1 MVYHG
6 GMASPPPSDGLVPAS
21 SPTLPSSPPPR
32 NIRKEKRKAILTPR
46 KFTRFFT
53 PRGTSSQSSR
63 PVLAEMGG
71 PAINAQQ
78 TPPRSSLGA
87 PEPISPTSTS
97 SLLSPF
103 GSDDGPKK
111 RKRGVV
117 HAIPMK
123 LPLPARGSS
132 TKLSRTQLEDLED
145 DEAPLGRSPLARSL
159 LENVENVDDQAI
171 GSPDVHSPTGPE
183 LPPLGRKYPTGP
195 QTSPDEFARKLSS
208 LTASNFATAAYEGL
222 RPRSTLIDYFKCNR
236 AGVQASGKG
245 KPLSSLTKPLQP
257 SKEKS
262 PEPPYHPQ
270 PVIKLRNRGFE
281 AQLLLREQGSTPRP
295 GRQHLE
301 YPAFDSR
308 ATTASFWSKGTDT
321 QMINAHLT
329 QSNTIP
335 FSLASCHNAPLTA
348 IGDEE
353 GFIRFFDTTTT
364 QAGETPKAKVDI
376 IMQGHENAIMDLAFS
391 DDDLRLV
398 SACGDRSG
406 KIFDVMTQSVAAE
419 LNGGHFQSMRR
430 VEFQPGRANGS
441 VIATSD
447 RDGKIQI
454 WDLRCCAAPAAAF
467 STRGPEGVF
476 HRNRSL
482 SPLWARTTNT
492 IDGAHARTVEGIT
505 SPASVTAL
513 QYMPPGREHLLLSA
527 SEANACIKLWD
538 TRYITPR
545 NRPDAT
551 PLAVT
556 AEPATHRWRPYGLTS
571 LALSSDA
578 ARLYAVCKDNTV
590 YAYSTSHLM
599 LGHAP
604 ELSDRP
610 PRQKAGTA
618 AQGLG
623 PLYGFKHDMF
633 HVKSFYVRCAVRPV
647 SITGTELLAVG
658 SDKCALLFPTDER
671 AMREHWDTQS
681 HLSTAAEPTTAAAG
695 GNSKATTGQVP
706 IVRNGTPLIRGH
718 RREVTGLS
726 WTNEGKLVTIS
737 DDYMARHWQEGDD
750 NSVDAANG
758 CGPAWDLRTGGEFG
772 GRRHMSGYA
781 DVSEDWDMD
790 DDMHS
795 EC

>member
-1 MVYHG
+1 
-6 GMASPPPSDGLVPAS
+6 
-21 SPTLPSSPPPR
+21 
-32 NIRKEKRKAILTPR
+32 
-46 KFTRFFT
+46 
-53 PRGTSSQSSR
+53 
-63 PVLAEMGG
+63 
-71 PAINAQQ
+71 
-78 TPPRSSLGA
+78 
-87 PEPISPTSTS
+87 
-97 SLLSPF
+97 
-103 GSDDGPKK
+103 
-111 RKRGVV
+111 
-117 HAIPMK
+117 
-123 LPLPARGSS
+123 
-132 TKLSRTQLEDLED
+132 
-145 DEAPLGRSPLARSL
+145 
-159 LENVENVDDQAI
+159 
-171 GSPDVHSPTGPE
+171 
-183 LPPLGRKYPTGP
+183 
-195 QTSPDEFARKLSS
+195 
-208 LTASNFATAAYEGL
+208 
-222 RPRSTLIDYFKCNR
+222 
-236 AGVQASGKG
+236 
-245 KPLSSLTKPLQP
+245 
-257 SKEKS
+257 
-262 PEPPYHPQ
+262 
-270 PVIKLRNRGFE
+270 
-281 AQLLLREQGSTPRP
+281 
-295 GRQHLE
+295 
-301 YPAFDSR
+301 
-308 ATTASFWSKGTDT
+308 
-321 QMINAHLT
+321 MINAHLT

-335 FSLASCHNAPLTA
+335 FSLASCHSKPPSFISNATSLTFADAPLTA

-364 QAGETPKAKVDI
+364 QAGETQKAKVDI

-476 HRNRSL
+476 HRNRGL

-681 HLSTAAEPTTAAAG
+681 HLPAAAEPTTAAAG
-695 GNSKATTGQVP
+695 GNSKAMTGQVP